1 MSAES
6 PFKPH
11 YGTTQ
16 VITPVTAASSVT
28 LNKIDKS
35 VRIVNTHATSGF
47 FFKISTAADITV
59 NPATSADCYIRPTSS
74 MIVEKA
80 DGWDT
85 LSVIRSV
92 ADGTGF
98 AMTGEGGIGQA

>member
-1 MSAES
+1 MSAQT

-16 VITPVTAASSVT
+16 AITPVTAASGVS
-28 LNKIDKS
+28 LNKTDKS

-47 FFKISTAADITV
+47 FFKIGYAAESEV
-59 NPATSADCYIRPTSS
+59 TSADCYIRPSS
-74 MIVEKA
+74 DMIVEK
-80 DGWDT
+80 GEGPDT
-85 LSVIRSV
+85 LRVIRSV

-98 AMTGEGGIGQA
+98 VMTGEGGIGQ